1 MLLLDT
7 PACSQLSLFHDSALP
22 VNWIHQVR
30 RESEE
35 AYAVESTAGFS
46 LGVVGAG
53 GGAVLGGG
61 R

>member
-1 MLLLDT
+1 MLPDT

-22 VNWIHQVR
+22 VNWIHLSV

-35 AYAVESTAGFS
+35 ASAMGRAAES
-46 LGVVGAG
+46 GVS
-53 GGAVLGGG
+53 GGAVPGSG

>member
-1 MLLLDT
+1 MLPDT

-30 RESEE
+30 TDSEE
-35 AYAVESTAGFS
+35 ASAMERAAETGVGRAAVP
-46 LGVVGAG
+46 
-53 GGAVLGGG
+53 GGG

>member
-1 MLLLDT
+1 MLLDT

-35 AYAVESTAGFS
+35 ASAVEWTAETGG
-46 LGVVGAG
+46 GVVGGGAASG
-53 GGAVLGGG
+53 GGG
-61 R
+61 

>member
-1 MLLLDT
+1 MLPDT

-30 RESEE
+30 TVSEE
-35 AYAVESTAGFS
+35 ASAMERAAES
-46 LGVVGAG
+46 GVGVGVAQ
-53 GGAVLGGG
+53 GGG

>member
-1 MLLLDT
+1 MLLDT

-22 VNWIHQVR
+22 VNWIRQSV

-35 AYAVESTAGFS
+35 ASAVEWTAES
-46 LGVVGAG
+46 SVVGVG
-53 GGAVLGGG
+53 GGAMLGGG

>member
-1 MLLLDT
+1 MLLNT

-30 RESEE
+30 TDSEE
-35 AYAVESTAGFS
+35 ATAMERAAETG
-46 LGVVGAG
+46 VGAEAMPG
-53 GGAVLGGG
+53 GK